1 MTGEVGA
8 EIRKPGI
15 GVVWIEKYAIFRQNA
30 DGVTTSLDHM
40 MLAEV
45 LPSFP
50 DDRYHVEGFRG
61 DETEPFVVFRSG
73 GRLSYVN
80 EWLID
85 RKVCSHDSAAE
96 LDARYPNMTCRFR
109 VQDAKGVNELS
120 LAFGGSSAMTRYPNV
135 PIVAFE
141 QHGKK
146 VVALDSTVDARISW
160 TAFST
165 VGDPRKESPLF
176 SENLIFLLID
186 NCRGETVF
194 SSGSGNKGEP
204 LKPASTAY
212 TIPAHRLEPGLR
224 YTAFVSFINCR
235 STDTAAT
242 ANGTIAAVAVN
253 SIAVELSFETTGVAR
268 NSRSCPPCDVRA
280 NYRWPGKLHAP
291 QGLMDWPVDSS
302 GLVLDLTMR
311 P

>member
-1 MTGEVGA
+1 L
-8 EIRKPGI
+8 
-15 GVVWIEKYAIFRQNA
+15 

-45 LPSFP
+45 LPSFA
-50 DDRYHVEGFRG
+50 DDRYYVEGFRDG
-61 DETEPFVVFRSG
+61 ETEPFVVFRSG

-96 LDARYPNMTCRFR
+96 LDTRYPNVTYRFR

-120 LAFGGSSAMTRYPNV
+120 LAFGGANRNTSYPNV
-135 PIVAFE
+135 PIVALE

-146 VVALDSTVDARISW
+146 VMALDSSVDARITW

-176 SENLIFLLID
+176 SENLIFLLVD

-204 LKPASTAY
+204 LKPTSTSY
-212 TIPAHRLEPGLR
+212 SIPAHRLEPGLR
-224 YTAFVSFINCR
+224 YTVFVSFINCR
-235 STDTAAT
+235 STDTAVT
-242 ANGTIAAVAVN
+242 ANGTMAGVAVN
-253 SIAVELSFETTGVAR
+253 SIAVEFEFETTGVAR
-268 NSRSCPPCDVRA
+268 NSRSCPPSEVRA
-280 NYRWPGKLHAP
+280 NYRWPGKVYAP
-291 QGLMDWPVDSS
+291 RGLTDWPVDSS
-302 GLVLDLTMR
+302 GLLLDLTRR